1 MLLASVCRK
10 GFQKTYAL
18 SKKKWAKD
26 NTIPLRMADQTFGA
40 KIASLW
46 PQQTKEIDYGKGR
59 SRQS

>member
-1 MLLASVCRK
+1 VCAAK
-10 GFQKTYAL
+10 DFKKHTHCQ
-18 SKKKWAKD
+18 KKKWAKD